1 MKSSTFALAAFLA
14 TSLLGHHTTSANQL
28 IAGEELYELCSAKF
42 SQVSSCLAADATN
55 ADDVD
60 QVCCSLLDSFYKS
73 GCLCPDCPEES
84 RLTSFN
90 NQGAPLL
97 KRLQPLIDTCDEDG
111 QLSVL
116 LLTAT
121 WDLSGKSVT
130 SGTADIEEE
139 EDYKEEED
147 IIEDITIQS
156 NKDDAGAQYNF
167 LADEEDYDDEEEEA
181 VIAAIDEALAIRNG
195 IVGNEDFPV
204 DVIDLDNDQI
214 MVATAAA
221 MTNPNDNQRTVTH
234 KVSLDLTLDGDVNH
248 LDEMI
253 DAIFDMA
260 AKTGASAA
268 NQLVG
273 IDKNNN
279 METVRLLKTQLDG
292 QLTRAKDQLKET
304 LQKSAATVMGRKAGA
319 GNIGSGSK
327 GASTTTTITTTK
339 PIISSSNN
347 DNDNSDSSSTISS
360 SSAVS
365 CNCDDIVIPDVDQH
379 SSLVDNVKKVI
390 VQGKRKLC
398 KFACTNHTL
407 IMWAVAIESVILAL
421 WAVVYI
427 AATFVPQLRQQQQ
440 QGGGG
445 GGEKEQFILSRAAVL
460 EDDDAEQR
468 EEQLQQPLLASI
480 YKL

>member
-1 MKSSTFALAAFLA
+1 MKSSTFALVALLA
-14 TSLLGHHTTSANQL
+14 TSLLGHHAASANQL

-42 SQVSSCLAADATN
+42 SQLSSCLAADATN

-60 QVCCSLLDSFYKS
+60 HVCCSLLDSFYKS

-121 WDLSGKSVT
+121 WDLSGKSVS
-130 SGTADIEEE
+130 SGGAYSEGDIEEE
-139 EDYKEEED
+139 VYEEED
-147 IIEDITIQS
+147 IIEDIITK
-156 NKDDAGAQYNF
+156 NDKDDAEDQYDF
-167 LADEEDYDDEEEEA
+167 LADEEDYDDEEDEGA

-248 LDEMI
+248 LDDMI

-273 IDKNNN
+273 NNN
-279 METVRLLKTQLDG
+279 NNNNVETVRLLKAQLDD

-304 LQKSAATVMGRKAGA
+304 LQKSATAMGRKAGA
-319 GNIGSGSK
+319 GNTGTGSEGMP
-327 GASTTTTITTTK
+327 TTTTTTTTK
-339 PIISSSNN
+339 KTISSGTS

-360 SSAVS
+360 SSSVS
-365 CNCDDIVIPDVDQH
+365 CNCDDTAIPDIDEH
-379 SSLVDNVKKVI
+379 SSLVDHMKRVI
-390 VQGKRKLC
+390 AQGKRKLC
-398 KFACTNHTL
+398 KFACSNHTI
-407 IMWAVAIESVILAL
+407 IMWVITIESVILAL

-427 AATFVPQLRQQQQ
+427 AATFVPQLQQHQ
-440 QGGGG
+440 QGGE
-445 GGEKEQFILSRAAVL
+445 EKEQFIFSHASVL
-460 EDDDAEQR
+460 DDDE